1 MEKELASRASRNSLR
16 LTSYQQTT
24 RFMNRVASL
33 LAEMNPDPFIMLDC
47 PDGFGY
53 RRLSMNTFY
62 VANLF
67 PVDEDEPG
75 LTIPWPP
82 NEVQTVV
89 RIFHLAATEHQP
101 PEEIAAYLIAHD
113 ETADPTHWSA
123 ETVNS
128 ILTDE
133 TYTQIGIIEFGAPG
147 EPERRLTPVTSE
159 LFAAAQGSVA
169 QG

>member
-1 MEKELASRASRNSLR
+1 MK
-16 LTSYQQTT
+16 
-24 RFMNRVASL
+24 RVAAF
-33 LAEMNPDPFIMLDC
+33 LAEMNPDPFIMLDH

-53 RRLSMNTFY
+53 RRLSLNTFY

-89 RIFHLAATEHQP
+89 RIFHLASVEHMP
-101 PEEIAAYLIAHD
+101 PAEIVSYLVAND
-113 ETADPTHWSA
+113 ETTDPAYWSE
-123 ETVNS
+123 ETVMS

-133 TYTQIGIIEFGAPG
+133 TYTQIGILERDTPV
-147 EPERRLTPVTSE
+147 ETDRRLTPVTFE
-159 LFAAAQGSVA
+159 DFAEVQNLMKNG
-169 QG
+169 